1 MTTPIVRLVM
11 GVLSSDSLPIISAF
25 TSTFSRWFPHPKT
38 VEFLCYLEAMDGL
51 IVHER
56 PQHEARFLIAAFAG
70 WPDAAQSSTNAVK
83 FLGRLT
89 GARAFAE
96 IDPEPYYVL
105 TEVRPYTSV
114 DATGRRSMS
123 WPENEFSYS
132 DPERRDQNLLL
143 FAGTEPNLR
152 WRSYTDILMSEAER
166 LGVETIVTLGALM
179 DAVPHSRETRI
190 TGVATTGQYLDTI
203 GNLGILESGYE
214 GPAGIHTALMDACQK
229 KDIPYVS
236 LWAHSPHYVTTSP
249 NPKATY
255 GLLAALRDVLDPTM
269 LLDDELRE
277 LRDAGAVWEREV
289 GRAIV
294 AEEDIVEYVKM
305 LERRYDSEVPTER
318 QGGPMPSSDA
328 MVAELEEFLRA
339 QRSQE
344 D

>member
-1 MTTPIVRLVM
+1 M
-11 GVLSSDSLPIISAF
+11 
-25 TSTFSRWFPHPKT
+25 
-38 VEFLCYLEAMDGL
+38 AMDGL

-56 PQHEARFLIAAFAG
+56 PRHRARFLVAAFAG

-105 TEVRPYTSV
+105 TDVRPYTSV
-114 DATGRRSMS
+114 DTAGRRNMS
-123 WPENEFSYS
+123 WPQNEFSYS
-132 DPERRDQNLLL
+132 DPERRDPNLLL

-152 WRSYTDILMSEAER
+152 WRSYTDILLSEAGR
-166 LGVETIVTLGALM
+166 LGVEAIVTLGALM

-203 GNLGILESGYE
+203 SSLGILESGYE

-255 GLLAALRDVLDPTM
+255 NLLSALRDVLDPTM
-269 LLDDELRE
+269 LMDDELSE
-277 LRDAGAVWEREV
+277 LRDAGVVWEREV
-289 GRAIV
+289 ERAIV
-294 AEEDIVEYVKM
+294 AEDDIVQYVKM
-305 LERRYDSEVPTER
+305 LERRYDSEVPSER
-318 QGGPMPSSDA
+318 REGHIPSSDV

-339 QRSQE
+339 QRTQE